1 MGSLNRCA
9 FIGNLGSDP
18 EVHHTASGD
27 AVANFNIACNE
38 TWKDRDGNQQERTEW
53 VRIVAWR
60 KLGETCGQYLSKG
73 RQVYVEG
80 KLQTRKWQD
89 QDGNDRYTTEIH
101 ADKVVFLGGQ
111 TGNQDGYGSSSNGGG
126 GRGSAGRGQQA
137 AGQYGGV
144 GRGSS
149 NESNYPGYSPEED
162 VPF

>member
-9 FIGNLGSDP
+9 FIGNLGADP
-18 EVHHTASGD
+18 EVRHTQAGDTVAS
-27 AVANFNIACNE
+27 FSIACNE
-38 TWKDRDGNQQERTEW
+38 SWKDRDGHQQERTEW

-89 QDGNDRYTTEIH
+89 QDGNDKYTTEIV

-111 TGNQDGYGSSSNGGG
+111 GGTQDGAQGGSGGRGGG
-126 GRGSAGRGQQA
+126 GRGG
-137 AGQYGGV
+137 GQYGGDQG
-144 GRGSS
+144 GRGRGGGQQSQ
-149 NESNYPGYSPEED
+149 YTPEDD